1 MKRKE
6 HMKGSKPIKKVT
18 KEFKKTQLAFLKQM
32 VKLATSGF
40 GLVAALAWNNVI
52 KEFVEVY
59 VKKYLPDGSGF
70 LSLVIYAIIVTAL
83 AVTITL
89 QLTKLTEKLEEKP

>member
-1 MKRKE
+1 MKAV
-6 HMKGSKPIKKVT
+6 KPIKKVT
-18 KEFKKTQLAFLKQM
+18 KEIKKTQLAILKQM

-52 KEFVEVY
+52 KEFVETY

-70 LSLVIYAIIVTAL
+70 LSLVIYAITITVL
-83 AVTITL
+83 AVTVTL
-89 QLTKLTEKLEEKP
+89 QLTKLTKTLEEKL